1 MKGQSKDGVKGGT
14 MRLGAYNCHLV
25 DGTNVKRIYGDAN
38 ISERHRHRLEV
49 NNDYLNK
56 LKEAGIVVS
65 GINKDLNLVEVIE
78 LPDHPHF
85 IGCQY
90 HPEFKSKPFCP
101 HPLFY
106 SFIKSADQLAVSK
119 ENEERL

>member
-1 MKGQSKDGVKGGT
+1 MLDNTYAKKIYDQS
-14 MRLGAYNCHLV
+14 
-25 DGTNVKRIYGDAN
+25 N

-49 NNDYLNK
+49 NNDYLDK

-65 GINKDLNLVEVIE
+65 GINQELNLVEVIE
-78 LPDHPHF
+78 LPSHPHF

-106 SFIKSADQLAVSK
+106 SFINSADQLAVSK
-119 ENEERL
+119 ENEDRL